1 MENYQLCW
9 RIEII
14 LKLRVKTKIETGIL
28 FITLT
33 SLPNI
38 LRTLKNFDQKNIK
51 HKDAI
56 LNQ

>member
-38 LRTLKNFDQKNIK
+38 LRTLKNFDQKT
-51 HKDAI
+51 
-56 LNQ
+56 